1 MSSNSDPLLHA
12 AANSLK
18 STSEDEVELIETP
31 ARLPPRAQELSGP
44 PADYVPERELERQLE
59 KEERKKR
66 LKWHDDMEERKRRK
80 REKQQISSTAPV
92 AEKKREEENK
102 PAAATTTTKR
112 RLRGTDVADAVDA
125 MIAEKDPYYRV
136 KMAAAAALVAG
147 GGVYMYAPAIIAAMK
162 LL

>member
-31 ARLPPRAQELSGP
+31 ERLPPRAQELSGP

-80 REKQQISSTAPV
+80 K
-92 AEKKREEENK
+92 EKKQKSEEEK
-102 PAAATTTTKR
+102 TAQPAAQATQTKR
-112 RLRGTDVADAVDA
+112 RLRGTDVAEAVDA
-125 MIAEKDPYYRV
+125 LIAEKDPYYRV